1 MIGIIILISLLIC
14 ALCLLIALLYIR
26 QTEIEVKDKSVDLE
40 SVLPIQA
47 ITENAVI
54 NGNGDITVGYRL
66 LLPEVFTLSES
77 EAQYIHERLEA
88 LLKLL
93 PAGTV
98 IHQQNFY
105 YTGRYHHAEYSSNA
119 LIAEN
124 NRHFNGKE
132 ILNSYTNL
140 YVTFTNGSRNG
151 KIRKSAS
158 GTSLMRKLHYP
169 FKQPYKEY
177 QQRLTEME
185 AFLMNFENGLS
196 SIQQFEIRKMDDTE
210 LNNAIYD
217 YVNLSYETPENDAT
231 QKSVNPMAVSESG
244 SMKIGQQHVSILS
257 LTNEGE
263 HLQELAVPHTGKSK
277 AYGGNIEIPDSI
289 RSKCSMLYPVGLG
302 LPFNHIVNIVIEIT
316 DPDATVTAI
325 GAEKDALNY
334 ITNFYPPAAEKQREQ
349 AAFCDEITQFDYQTA
364 YTAFNVVLNDTD
376 RTSLMRKT
384 ALVQQG
390 FSFMNQS
397 SCYVENAELCNLF
410 FCNIPGNARAN
421 YRGFVNTTKQ
431 AICYLQKEGMYLS
444 DEKGHIYHD
453 RFGTPAKINLWDYP
467 ALNNKNRIVIGPSG
481 SGKSFWLNNYI
492 LQSYELGR
500 DVMIIDIG
508 GSYRSMIALN
518 RGKYFDSTEQ
528 KKFAFNPF
536 LCDRDKNGKYLYI
549 DTTDAESADDQ
560 IKTIVAIISYIW
572 KVREPMLPAENA
584 ILRKSVIGFYD
595 YVNNS
600 SIGEKHERIFPTL
613 ITYRAY
619 LKEVFSKRMTE
630 FEKQKFEIEELL
642 LLLEPYTDG
651 ELSFLLNATEN
662 VDIVHDRLIAFDMED
677 ASKKEY
683 FPLVAIITLQMI
695 VDKIKKR
702 QGFAK
707 ELIIDEALDFLQDE
721 KFGDFIAYLYRTF
734 RKKEGSITL
743 AAQNILFLKNMPS
756 SIKDSIIIN
765 CATKIIL
772 DHSEH
777 RQNLPEV
784 KAVLSITDEE
794 AYMIESL
801 QRTERWRE
809 FFIKMSNDAF
819 IFRNEVSDFA
829 AVAFDSRQAT
839 VVRLKQLFNESGS
852 TYTAINRHEKGKC
865 QELSDSLAGM
875 CHIHPIIHHQQI
887 TVMKRIILILGL
899 AASIGLMGTGSV
911 HAQFVVHD
919 PGHTLLNSTEWIA
932 NVKKWVTQINEMID
946 AQELRLGLQKI
957 DQLKELKSL
966 KELADLL
973 DDVACLSSDYS
984 FYLNVGSNYHCLK
997 FLNFQRVTVNLSLST
1012 DLLFK
1017 VATVTSYFSMNSEG
1031 RMSFIEQVKE
1041 SVEKAAEEMREFN
1054 ESVRSTVI
1062 YKSMKGHN
1070 RKTYYQ
1076 GRLAAFTRHTN

>member
-1 MIGIIILISLLIC
+1 MIGIILLIT
-14 ALCLLIALLYIR
+14 LLIGLLALVVVLIYSR
-26 QTEIEVKDKSVDLE
+26 QSEVELTDQSVDLGD
-40 SVLPIQA
+40 VLPIQTITGDA
-47 ITENAVI
+47 II

-66 LLPEVFTLSES
+66 FLPEVFTLSES
-77 EAQYIHERLEA
+77 DALYIHERLEA
-88 LLKLL
+88 LLKML

-98 IHQQNFY
+98 VHQQNFY
-105 YTGRYHHAEYSSNA
+105 YTGEYRNTEYSTNA

-124 NRHFNGKE
+124 NRHFDGKE

-140 YVTFTNGSRNG
+140 YVTFTNGNRTG
-151 KIRKSAS
+151 KLRKSATS
-158 GTSLMRKLHYP
+158 TSLLRKQYFP

-177 QQRLTEME
+177 PQRLKEME
-185 AFLMNFENGLS
+185 AFLMNFENGLA
-196 SIQQFEIRKMDDTE
+196 SIQQFEIRKMSDVE

-217 YVNLSYETPENDAT
+217 YINLSYEKPETDAT
-231 QKSVNPMAVSESG
+231 RKTVNPMAISKDGTLKV
-244 SMKIGQQHVSILS
+244 GQQYVAMLS

-263 HLQELAVPHTGKSK
+263 HLKELNLPHTGKSK
-277 AYGGNIEIPDSI
+277 AFGGRIEIPDNI
-289 RSKCSMLYPVGLG
+289 KSKCSMLYPLGLG
-302 LPFNHIVNIVIEIT
+302 LPFNHIVNVVIEIT

-349 AAFCDEITQFDYQTA
+349 EAFCNEITKFDYQTA

-376 RTSLMRKT
+376 HTSLMRKI
-384 ALVQQG
+384 ALAQQG
-390 FSFMNQS
+390 YSFMNQS

-410 FCNIPGNARAN
+410 FTNIPGNARSN

-444 DEKGHIYHD
+444 DAKGHIYND
-453 RFGTPAKINLWDYP
+453 RFGTPVKINLWDYP
-467 ALNNKNRIVIGPSG
+467 TLNNKNRIVIGPSG

-536 LCDRDKNGKYLYI
+536 LCDRDKNGRYLYI
-549 DTTDAESADDQ
+549 DTSDAESADDQ

-572 KVREPMLPAENA
+572 KAREQMVPAETA
-584 ILRKSVIGFYD
+584 ILRKSIVGFYD

-600 SIGEKHERIFPTL
+600 SVGEKHERIFPDMK
-613 ITYRAY
+613 TYRLY
-619 LKEVFSKRMTE
+619 LKEVFSRRMSE
-630 FEKQKFEIEELL
+630 FEKQKFEIEELI
-642 LLLEPYTDG
+642 LLLEPYCTG
-651 ELSFLLNATEN
+651 ELSFLLNAKEN

-702 QGFAK
+702 QGIMK

-756 SIKDSIIIN
+756 GIKDSIIIN
-765 CATKIIL
+765 CATKVIL

-784 KAVLSITDEE
+784 QAVLSITDEE
-794 AYMIESL
+794 INMIESL
-801 QRTERWRE
+801 QRTDRWRE
-809 FFIKMSNDAF
+809 FFIKMANDAF

-829 AVAFDSRQAT
+829 AVAFDSRQST
-839 VVRLKQLFNESGS
+839 VVRLKQLFNETGS
-852 TYTAINRHEKGKC
+852 TYTAINLYLEERRKRHG
-865 QELSDSLAGM
+865 
-875 CHIHPIIHHQQI
+875 
-887 TVMKRIILILGL
+887 
-899 AASIGLMGTGSV
+899 
-911 HAQFVVHD
+911 
-919 PGHTLLNSTEWIA
+919 
-932 NVKKWVTQINEMID
+932 
-946 AQELRLGLQKI
+946 
-957 DQLKELKSL
+957 
-966 KELADLL
+966 
-973 DDVACLSSDYS
+973 
-984 FYLNVGSNYHCLK
+984 
-997 FLNFQRVTVNLSLST
+997 
-1012 DLLFK
+1012 
-1017 VATVTSYFSMNSEG
+1017 
-1031 RMSFIEQVKE
+1031 
-1041 SVEKAAEEMREFN
+1041 
-1054 ESVRSTVI
+1054 
-1062 YKSMKGHN
+1062 
-1070 RKTYYQ
+1070 
-1076 GRLAAFTRHTN
+1076 